1 MQPSEIVYFDF
12 RKPILGFSVL
22 ENEMAVVYLDG
33 EWTDSEAETIREDRV
48 EYVRVVGIASGQ
60 VKRPFSAQYFANLSI

>member
-1 MQPSEIVYFDF
+1 MQPSEIVHFDF
-12 RKPILGFSVL
+12 RRPILGFSVL

-33 EWTDSEAETIREDRV
+33 ERTDLEAETVREDRV

-60 VKRPFSAQYFANLSI
+60 VK